1 MIQLTSLSLIGG
13 YGYNSRYYY
22 PPMPPEERFWT
33 GIIVAVLFV
42 SVIGYVVYK
51 SLTNKGD
58 DDKTDSEWD
67 KGIIPWNFLP
77 TAENVY
83 EIFIA
88 SACAI
93 VVRDLDNYYMK
104 FPYIDGYLKKNFG
117 DKYYYAE
124 DSYAYSM
131 RHVVRI
137 DSLAGWSNRNL
148 KKVWKVKLINFL
160 AGVALYD
167 GGINN
172 DEQRYL
178 LALMVKLNLEIT
190 DFEAIY
196 QEKLTRKNER
206 NYRTEN
212 SFSSKDSFYTILGL
226 EKNASIEEVKAT
238 YRRLVKLT
246 HPDRF
251 MNETTEVQKQM
262 SEKFREIQIAYESIV
277 NA

>member
-1 MIQLTSLSLIGG
+1 MIQLNSFLLIGG
-13 YGYNSRYYY
+13 YSRRYNYS
-22 PPMPPEERFWT
+22 PMPPEERFWT
-33 GIIVAVLFV
+33 GIIVLVLFV
-42 SVIGYVVYK
+42 GVIGYVVYK
-51 SLTNKGD
+51 SLISKDAD
-58 DDKTDSEWD
+58 DETDSEWD

-77 TAENVY
+77 TTENIY

-104 FPYIDGYLKKNFG
+104 FPYIDSYLKKNFR
-117 DKYYYAE
+117 DQYYYAE

-148 KKVWKVKLINFL
+148 QKGWKVKLINFL
-160 AGVALYD
+160 AGVAIYD

-178 LALMVKLNLEIT
+178 LALMAKLNLDIT
-190 DFEAIY
+190 DFESIY

-206 NYRTEN
+206 TYRAEAH
-212 SFSSKDSFYTILGL
+212 FSRKESFYTILGL
-226 EKNASIEEVKAT
+226 EMNASMEEVKAT

-251 MNETTEVQKQM
+251 MNESPEVQKQM
-262 SEKFREIQIAYESIV
+262 SEKFQEIQIAYESIV
-277 NA
+277 NS